1 MKFILFKIRN
11 LSCLLLIVSSITL
24 LESCEESSVV
34 TSTKGTLAGKVYSV
48 SKFALRNIEIKV
60 GDKSVLTSDDG
71 EFSLS
76 DVEFPCNVILRNPG
90 SNYATKYLNVTEGTS
105 TFIVEGVN
113 SSTLNTKLKITLP
126 SGIFDNSDN
135 GTMIFSDGMNVNLS
149 KEFDTQTPPEDLVV
163 NYGGSVPVTGKLHVI
178 IYSKENSKV
187 VTFDNYAVSENIET
201 VLGQEI
207 TYDFSMNQFDLNP
220 GEKTVN
226 INIPVPPSGSYVGFN
241 FLSFS
246 HYKNI
251 NSQYPARQSFIL
263 QSPEVVIPLN
273 IPGLISFAEIHTSGY
288 VGKERLTEE
297 SSQSFQTKNDPQL
310 ISPENNAAG
319 ISGATEFSYTQSQGT
334 GIYFIDVY
342 NSSTPERYTLVT
354 KDNSFLFSE
363 ITEMAE
369 ISTSNKTY
377 NYYVRKF
384 GEAADIKDF
393 LNNYYNSEVSY
404 RAGSDLRSFTT
415 GE

>member
-1 MKFILFKIRN
+1 
-11 LSCLLLIVSSITL
+11 
-24 LESCEESSVV
+24 
-34 TSTKGTLAGKVYSV
+34 
-48 SKFALRNIEIKV
+48 
-60 GDKSVLTSDDG
+60 
-71 EFSLS
+71 
-76 DVEFPCNVILRNPG
+76 
-90 SNYATKYLNVTEGTS
+90 
-105 TFIVEGVN
+105 
-113 SSTLNTKLKITLP
+113 
-126 SGIFDNSDN
+126 
-135 GTMIFSDGMNVNLS
+135 
-149 KEFDTQTPPEDLVV
+149 
-163 NYGGSVPVTGKLHVI
+163 
-178 IYSKENSKV
+178 
-187 VTFDNYAVSENIET
+187 
-201 VLGQEI
+201 
-207 TYDFSMNQFDLNP
+207 
-220 GEKTVN
+220 
-226 INIPVPPSGSYVGFN
+226 
-241 FLSFS
+241 
-246 HYKNI
+246 
-251 NSQYPARQSFIL
+251 
-263 QSPEVVIPLN
+263 LN

-342 NSSTPERYTLVT
+342 NSSTQERYTLVT

>member
-1 MKFILFKIRN
+1 M
-11 LSCLLLIVSSITL
+11 TL
-24 LESCEESSVV
+24 LESCEESSVI

-48 SKFALRNIEIKV
+48 SKFAMRNIEIKV
-60 GDKSVLTSDDG
+60 GDKSVSTSDDG

-149 KEFDTQTPPEDLVV
+149 KEFDLQTPPEELFVS
-163 NYGGSVPVTGKLHVI
+163 YAGSNPVTGKLHII

-246 HYKNI
+246 KYKNI
-251 NSQYPARQSFIL
+251 NSQYPAR
-263 QSPEVVIPLN
+263 
-273 IPGLISFAEIHTSGY
+273 
-288 VGKERLTEE
+288 
-297 SSQSFQTKNDPQL
+297 
-310 ISPENNAAG
+310 
-319 ISGATEFSYTQSQGT
+319 
-334 GIYFIDVY
+334 
-342 NSSTPERYTLVT
+342 
-354 KDNSFLFSE
+354 
-363 ITEMAE
+363 
-369 ISTSNKTY
+369 
-377 NYYVRKF
+377 
-384 GEAADIKDF
+384 
-393 LNNYYNSEVSY
+393 
-404 RAGSDLRSFTT
+404 
-415 GE
+415 